1 MAKIFKDSYERPLHW
16 QVIDKIHYAD
26 GRVEEREYYNTVVND
41 CSRLIACLMAGAQGY
56 AGIKYW
62 AVGSGES
69 NWSNTSLPIPDI
81 TNTSLVNETYRKAI
95 TPENITFIDADNKP
109 TSEVTNKLQVSVTFN
124 EDEAN
129 GELREFALFGGKA
142 TDSLNSGLMVN
153 HKIHPIIFKTDG
165 MILERLIRLTF

>member
-1 MAKIFKDSYERPLHW
+1 MFYDI
-16 QVIDKIHYAD
+16 
-26 GRVEEREYYNTVVND
+26 REV
-41 CSRLIACLMAGAQGY
+41 
-56 AGIKYW
+56 K
-62 AVGSGES
+62 
-69 NWSNTSLPIPDI
+69 
-81 TNTSLVNETYRKAI
+81 VNETYRKAI
-95 TPENITFIDADNKP
+95 TPENITFIDADNTP